1 MYKIK
6 LLEVTTLH
14 LFEVVTVHKEWEV
27 RDFMS
32 KIVVQNV
39 TKIFGKSHS
48 AALKLVNQNI
58 PKEEVLQKTGA
69 TVGVYSANLTVEAGE
84 IFVIMGLSGSGKS
97 TLIRLLN
104 RLIEPTSG
112 EIFIDGE
119 NITKLNK
126 KSLQELRRKKMS
138 MVFQNFALFPQRT
151 ILENVEF
158 GLEVKNI
165 PKETRRLEAEKALQ
179 NAGLLPYKDQ
189 LPSQLSG
196 GMQQRVGLARALANN
211 TEIILMDEAF
221 SALDPLIRKEMQDEL
236 LDLQATVQK
245 TIVFI
250 THDLNEALRI
260 GDRIAIM
267 KDGYIVQIGT
277 GEEILTNPANEYVR
291 SFLEDVDRSK
301 VLTAE
306 NSMIRPMTI
315 NIEHDGPKVA
325 LKRMKDEEV
334 SVLLAVDKSRNYLG
348 YITADDALKLA
359 QKNVTD
365 LRSIL
370 KNDMTTVTSET
381 VLQDIIS
388 VISDSPT
395 PIAVVDNQKLRG
407 VLIRGVVLQSLSSSQ
422 QGGEGA

>member
-1 MYKIK
+1 
-6 LLEVTTLH
+6 
-14 LFEVVTVHKEWEV
+14 
-27 RDFMS
+27 MS
-32 KIVVQNV
+32 KIVIQNV
-39 TKIFGKSHS
+39 TKIFGRNQA
-48 AALKLVNQNI
+48 AALKLVEQNL
-58 PKEEVLQKTGA
+58 PKEEILQKTGA
-69 TVGVYSANLTVEAGE
+69 TVGVYNANLTVENGE

-112 EIFIDGE
+112 EIFIDDV
-119 NITKLNK
+119 NITTLNK
-126 KSLQELRRKKMS
+126 KSLQEVRREKMS
-138 MVFQNFALFPQRT
+138 MVFQNFALFPHRT
-151 ILENVEF
+151 ILENVEY
-158 GLEVKNI
+158 GLEVKNVA
-165 PKETRRLEAEKALQ
+165 KETRRLEAEKALQ

-196 GMQQRVGLARALANN
+196 GMQQRVGLARALANK

-236 LDLQATVQK
+236 LDLQASVQK

-267 KDGYIVQIGT
+267 KDGHIVQVGT
-277 GEEILTNPANEYVR
+277 GEEILTNPSNEYVR

-306 NSMIRPMTI
+306 NAMIRPMTI
-315 NIEHDGPKVA
+315 NVEHDGPKVA
-325 LKRMKDEEV
+325 LQRMRDEEV
-334 SVLLAVDKSRNYLG
+334 SVLLAVDKYKNYLG
-348 YITADDALKLA
+348 YITADDALKLS
-359 QKNVTD
+359 QHHETD
-365 LRSIL
+365 LRPIL
-370 KNDMTTVTSET
+370 KTDMGTVAPET

-395 PIAVVDNQKLRG
+395 PIAVVDGQKLKG
-407 VLIRGVVLQSLSSSQ
+407 ILIRGVVLQSLSSSQ
-422 QGGEGA
+422 QGGERHE

>member
-1 MYKIK
+1 
-6 LLEVTTLH
+6 
-14 LFEVVTVHKEWEV
+14 
-27 RDFMS
+27 MS
-32 KIVVQNV
+32 KIVIQNV
-39 TKIFGKSHS
+39 TKIFGRNQA
-48 AALKLVNQNI
+48 AALKLVDQKL
-58 PKEEVLQKTGA
+58 PKEQILQKTGA
-69 TVGVYSANLTVEAGE
+69 TVGVYNTNFTVNAGE

-112 EIFIDGE
+112 EIFIDNE

-126 KSLQELRRKKMS
+126 KSLQEVRRKKMS

-151 ILENVEF
+151 ILENVEY
-158 GLEVKNI
+158 GLEVRKVD
-165 PKETRRLEAEKALQ
+165 KETRRLKAEKALQ
-179 NAGLLPYKDQ
+179 NAGLLAYKDQ

-196 GMQQRVGLARALANN
+196 GMQQRVGLARALAND

-267 KDGYIVQIGT
+267 KDGHIVQIGT
-277 GEEILTNPANEYVR
+277 GEEILTNPSNEYVR

-306 NSMIRPMTI
+306 NSMIRPMKI
-315 NIEHDGPKVA
+315 NVEHDGPKVA
-325 LKRMKDEEV
+325 LQRMKEEEV
-334 SVLLAVDKSRNYLG
+334 SVLLAVDKYKNYLG
-348 YITADDALKLA
+348 YITADDALKLS
-359 QKNVTD
+359 QRNETN
-365 LRSIL
+365 LRHIL
-370 KNDMTTVTSET
+370 KTDMPTVAPDT

-388 VISDSPT
+388 IISDSPT
-395 PIAVVDNQKLRG
+395 PVAVVDEGKLKG
-407 VLIRGVVLQSLSSSQ
+407 VLIRGVVLESLASSQ
-422 QGGEGA
+422 LGGEQHE